1 MKHKDEKRVYC
12 QYPTHVPAVLPSIQ
26 LFFINLW
33 FRRLPVTL
41 CHRSFFYQ
49 SSLPSPH
56 SGQVKS
62 CCLVTKSCP
71 TLCNPMDYSPPGSF
85 CPWDF
90 LGKNTAVGCF
100 FFFSPGDLPNPGIET
115 CISCS
120 DRWVLH
126 HWAHQGS
133 TSEKYQNLIAPKNGL
148 EPVTDKKLLDNYPSF
163 FSSWLG

>member
-12 QYPTHVPAVLPSIQ
+12 QYPTHVPAVLPSVQ

-33 FRRLPVTL
+33 FWRLPVTL
-41 CHRSFFYQ
+41 CHRSFFCQ

-100 FFFSPGDLPNPGIET
+100 FLLQGIFPTQGLKPASPAVAGGFFTTEPTREAQVRSIRILLLP
-115 CISCS
+115 
-120 DRWVLH
+120 R
-126 HWAHQGS
+126 
-133 TSEKYQNLIAPKNGL
+133 IA
-148 EPVTDKKLLDNYPSF
+148 
-163 FSSWLG
+163 

>member
-100 FFFSPGDLPNPGIET
+100 FFFLQGIFPTQGLKPASPAVAGGFFTTEPTREAQVRSIRILLLPRT
-115 CISCS
+115 
-120 DRWVLH
+120 
-126 HWAHQGS
+126 A
-133 TSEKYQNLIAPKNGL
+133 
-148 EPVTDKKLLDNYPSF
+148 
-163 FSSWLG
+163 

>member
-12 QYPTHVPAVLPSIQ
+12 QYPTHVPAVLPSVQ

-41 CHRSFFYQ
+41 CHRSFFCQ

-100 FFFSPGDLPNPGIET
+100 FLLQGIFPTQGLKPASPAVAGGFFTTEPTREAQVRSIRILLLPRT
-115 CISCS
+115 
-120 DRWVLH
+120 
-126 HWAHQGS
+126 A
-133 TSEKYQNLIAPKNGL
+133 
-148 EPVTDKKLLDNYPSF
+148 
-163 FSSWLG
+163 

>member
-12 QYPTHVPAVLPSIQ
+12 QYPTNVPAVLPSIQ

-100 FFFSPGDLPNPGIET
+100 FFSSRGSSQPRDWNLHLLQWQVGSSPLSPPGKHKWEVSESYCSQEQPRT
-115 CISCS
+115 S
-120 DRWVLH
+120 DRQEIV
-126 HWAHQGS
+126 G
-133 TSEKYQNLIAPKNGL
+133 
-148 EPVTDKKLLDNYPSF
+148 
-163 FSSWLG
+163 